1 MAKESLADKLAR
13 KAFFRNDIQK
23 SWQAHLAAFGPI
35 LKPAFEGKY
44 QAKIHLTAAL
54 NHISTKNLAQAL
66 PPLQN
71 LEKACETEADKAA
84 LLFCLGVYSEAAGNA
99 QQMLAYYAA
108 ANNCGHRFYLPHLKV
123 GQFYLNNRMYR
134 EAEENIRNAIGCFEA
149 EGLGK
154 QDKLILGSAYTN
166 LASCLT
172 MTHRYEEAQAA
183 LETSKSLYPDAPG
196 RAAPEAALYAVRGD
210 APKVEAC
217 IEILRRENEALAEAV
232 RESTAKILAG
242 TDPVFFA
249 VPVDEGKMAAFW
261 AWYAGYETELLA
273 KLEAEQY
280 DEGLTPVAKELL
292 HTFPFLEDIPNVGL
306 GKNSNGYVLELKD
319 YYAVGIVDAYEKLLA
334 ICPQSIQDRWQF
346 VITH

>member
-13 KAFFRNDIQK
+13 KAFFRNDFQK

-44 QAKIHLTAAL
+44 QAKIHLAAAL
-54 NHISTKNLAQAL
+54 NNISTKNLAQAL
-66 PPLQN
+66 PPLQA

-84 LLFCLGVYSEAAGNA
+84 LLFCLGVYSEAAGQT

-134 EAEENIRNAIGCFEA
+134 EAEENIQNAIHCFDG
-149 EGLGK
+149 EGLSK

-166 LASCLT
+166 LASCFT
-172 MTHRYEEAQAA
+172 MTHRYEEAEKAF
-183 LETSKSLYPDAPG
+183 ETSKTLYPEAPG
-196 RAAPEAALYAVRGD
+196 RAAPEAALYAALGRGEQ
-210 APKVEAC
+210 VEAC
-217 IEILRRENEALAEAV
+217 IEILKRENEALAEAV

-242 TDPVFFA
+242 TDPVFAA
-249 VPVDEGKMAAFW
+249 VPVDPEKMAAFW
-261 AWYAGYETELLA
+261 NWYAGYETELRA
-273 KLEAEQY
+273 KLDGEQY

-292 HTFPFLEDIPNVGL
+292 ATFPFLEDIPNVGL

-334 ICPQSIQDRWQF
+334 LCPQTIKDHWQF